1 MAPPVMT
8 YETRASER
16 FHTKSVG
23 DTFKVSCEALGSPKP
38 DIFWFKDGQHIDEA
52 VHSRHGKSTVEFSIL
67 GTADAGVYTCRA
79 RNLIGEVTQNYTLE
93 VRQPVGAIHAIVT
106 EAGPADTKVVAGD
119 AATLQ
124 CKVKSLAP
132 PHIKWL
138 KRLDKHE
145 LSVETEKVLKVGPER
160 YLELEAEQDIVT
172 GIGEYLN
179 KLVIK
184 EASVE
189 DSGMYICFVTNSG
202 FGAFTY
208 KSMHLTVIK
217 SKSSFPHKW
226 QNCSPSLL

>member
-1 MAPPVMT
+1 MEVAPPVMT
-8 YETRASER
+8 YETRASPL
-16 FHTKSVG
+16 FHVKSVG

-52 VHSRHGKSTVEFSIL
+52 VHNRHGKSSVEFSIL
-67 GTADAGVYTCRA
+67 GTADGGVYTCRA

-106 EAGPADTKVVAGD
+106 EAGPVDMKVVAGD

-145 LSVETEKVLKVGPER
+145 LDIDNEKILKVGNER
-160 YLELEAEQDIVT
+160 YLELEANQVT
-172 GIGEYLN
+172 M
-179 KLVIK
+179 
-184 EASVE
+184 S
-189 DSGMYICFVTNSG
+189 
-202 FGAFTY
+202 
-208 KSMHLTVIK
+208 
-217 SKSSFPHKW
+217 
-226 QNCSPSLL
+226 